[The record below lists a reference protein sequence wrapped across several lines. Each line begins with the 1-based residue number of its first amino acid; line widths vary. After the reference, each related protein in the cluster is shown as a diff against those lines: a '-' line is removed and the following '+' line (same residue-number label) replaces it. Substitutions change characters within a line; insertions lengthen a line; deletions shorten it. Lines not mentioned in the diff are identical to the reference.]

1 MASSYNI
8 DSKLD
13 KVLED
18 LKENLGASSKA
29 EVLRKAIALLNVAI
43 QHENPDGSVT
53 LRQKAANSSKFI
65 DTKVVLR

>member
-18 LKENLGASSKA
+18 LKDNLGASSKA

-43 QHENPDGSVT
+43 RHENPDGSVT
-53 LRQKAANSSKFI
+53 LRQQDAGNNFT
-65 DTKVVLR
+65 DTKVILR